1 MDSDPYVPSGCRV
14 GFLFLFGRSQRRE
27 KIIGKKSYNRL
38 LKKPMAEYLA
48 QNCCETPKEYA
59 RLIQLFQNTNQAFP
73 FEGNRV
79 DIYTGGY
86 SKLQALLRAAKARF
100 HIHMEYYILK
110 IRGASGA

>member
-1 MDSDPYVPSGCRV
+1 
-14 GFLFLFGRSQRRE
+14 
-27 KIIGKKSYNRL
+27 
-38 LKKPMAEYLA
+38 MAEYLA

-86 SKLQALLRAAKARF
+86 SKLQALLRELQRPDSIF
-100 HIHMEYYILK
+100 IWNIISLK
-110 IRGASGA
+110 MIRWGVWCVMY

>member
-1 MDSDPYVPSGCRV
+1 
-14 GFLFLFGRSQRRE
+14 
-27 KIIGKKSYNRL
+27 
-38 LKKPMAEYLA
+38 MAEYLA

-86 SKLQALLRAAKARF
+86 SKLQALLRELQRRGF
-100 HIHMEYYILK
+100 IFIWNITSLRMILWDDWYVMY
-110 IRGASGA
+110 